1 MSLVHVLILLALS
14 LILRSLSNP
23 SLRKWMLLFAS
34 VFLIYWLQPLT
45 PIRYLDFWLPTFT
58 ILLIFIIWLFTADHQ
73 SYFSH
78 ENILAA
84 AIMTVLIL
92 LVCFTRYFAPTGI
105 ITASRPPQ
113 ISQVLLVLAIFFIL
127 ASILII
133 LWRGKRIYL
142 SAGTAIILGSFLLI
156 KSPFLG
162 FRVSQGLRSLMD
174 QSTLTAA
181 AADLRWLGF
190 SYVAFR
196 LLHVIRDVQKGRLK
210 AVSLQQFTNYVIF
223 FPSFVAGPIDR
234 LEHFSA
240 ELAQDANSMTADLL
254 EGGKRITIGLFK
266 KFALADT
273 LALIALNPVNAGQL
287 TSSVWA
293 WVQLYAYAFQIYL
306 DFSGYTD
313 IAIGLGR
320 IIGVRLPENFDHPY
334 LKENI
339 TTFWN
344 SWHITLTQWFRSY
357 FFNPVTRALRKAR
370 KPIPAY
376 LVILT
381 TQFSTMLLIGMWHG
395 ITWNFALWGAWHGIG
410 LFLHNRWVEWTR
422 PFFARHSFKPGL
434 QKTLS
439 ATSIFF
445 TFNFVA
451 IGWLWFLLPA
461 PAVSWQVFLT
471 LFGIR

>member
-1 MSLVHVLILLALS
+1 MSLVNILILLALS
-14 LILRSLSNP
+14 LVLRVLLSP
-23 SLRKWMLLFAS
+23 SLRQWILLAAS
-34 VFLIYWLQPLT
+34 VLLIYWLQPLS

-58 ILLIFIIWLFTADHQ
+58 LLLILIIWLFIADRQ
-73 SYFSH
+73 SLFSH

-84 AIMTVLIL
+84 SLITLLIL
-92 LVCFTRYFAPTGI
+92 LVAITRYLGTSGI
-105 ITASRPPQ
+105 LTASRPPQ
-113 ISQVLLVLAIFFIL
+113 ISQVILVLAVFFLI
-127 ASILII
+127 ASVSTRLGR
-133 LWRGKRIYL
+133 WRMFYP
-142 SAGTAIILGSFLLI
+142 SAGAVIILGSFLLI

-162 FRVSQGLRSLMD
+162 VKASQGLRALMD

-210 AVSLQQFTNYVIF
+210 AVPLQQFANYVIF

-240 ELAQDANSMTADLL
+240 DLDREENPVVPDL
-254 EGGKRITIGLFK
+254 VEGGKRVTIGLFK

-287 TSSVWA
+287 TSSAWA

-320 IIGVRLPENFDHPY
+320 MIGFHLPENFDRPY
-334 LKENI
+334 IKENL

-344 SWHITLTQWFRSY
+344 SWHITLTQWFRAY
-357 FFNPVTRALRKAR
+357 FFNPVTRSLRKAR

-381 TQFSTMLLIGMWHG
+381 TQFSTMLLIGLWHG

-410 LFLHNRWVEWTR
+410 LFLHNRWAQWTR
-422 PFFARHSFKPGL
+422 PFFARHNLRPVIQRSMRAVSVFL
-434 QKTLS
+434 
-439 ATSIFF
+439 

-451 IGWLWFLLPA
+451 LGWLWFVLPD
-461 PAVSWQVFLT
+461 PALSWQVILK